1 MPADD
6 TDADGSSLWSSL
18 ADLVVYA
25 PIGLTLD
32 AQDLAPDLARRGRQH
47 TAAARRIGE
56 FAVKAGMRRLDELVT
71 ALDPSRSESTPGTA
85 DTNVAPATGVAE
97 AVVARSDTAV
107 AAAEDGQPLDT
118 ARTAATDQPLDEA
131 PPALDEE
138 PPSGEAVELAIPDYD
153 LLAASQVVKR
163 LDGLDPDQLD
173 AIRRHE
179 ESGRG
184 RRTILH
190 KITRLQ
196 AG

>member
-1 MPADD
+1 MSADGTD
-6 TDADGSSLWSSL
+6 TDGSSLWRSL

-56 FAVKAGMRRLDELVT
+56 FAVKAGMRRLDEFVE
-71 ALDPSRSESTPGTA
+71 AIDPVRGQSPTKAGDASP
-85 DTNVAPATGVAE
+85 AE
-97 AVVARSDTAV
+97 AP
-107 AAAEDGQPLDT
+107 AAAELVTP
-118 ARTAATDQPLDEA
+118 AAAVPEAAIAIVTDEPQAAPEA
-131 PPALDEE
+131 PVVAEE
-138 PPSGEAVELAIPDYD
+138 QPSAGSAELAIPDYD

-173 AIRRHE
+173 AIRRYE
-179 ESGRG
+179 EAGRG

-196 AG
+196 SG

>member
-1 MPADD
+1 MPTEDG
-6 TDADGSSLWSSL
+6 DAGSSSLLSSL
-18 ADLVVYA
+18 ADLIVYA

-56 FAVKAGMRRLDELVT
+56 FAVKAGMRRLDDLVA
-71 ALDPSRSESTPGTA
+71 ALDPSPSKTA
-85 DTNVAPATGVAE
+85 AAVAASPEPATGVAPLKAE
-97 AVVARSDTAV
+97 RALRSSRAEEIADATAPSL
-107 AAAEDGQPLDT
+107 ADKPP
-118 ARTAATDQPLDEA
+118 TDME
-131 PPALDEE
+131 PPA
-138 PPSGEAVELAIPDYD
+138 GESSELAIPDYD

-163 LDGLDPDQLD
+163 LDALDPDQLD

-179 ESGRG
+179 ETGRG

-196 AG
+196 AE

>member
-1 MPADD
+1 MTNDD
-6 TDADGSSLWSSL
+6 AEVGGSTLWRSL

-56 FAVKAGMRRLDELVT
+56 FAVKAGMRRLDDLVA
-71 ALDPSRSESTPGTA
+71 ALDPSPSQGSGTA
-85 DTNVAPATGVAE
+85 TGGDAASPEPVTALPDAAPGPVADSATDE
-97 AVVARSDTAV
+97 PV
-107 AAAEDGQPLDT
+107 AAPMGVTAPRDAASPADGT
-118 ARTAATDQPLDEA
+118 
-131 PPALDEE
+131 
-138 PPSGEAVELAIPDYD
+138 VELAIVDYD

-163 LDGLDPDQLD
+163 LDGLDADQLD

-179 ESGRG
+179 EAGRG

-190 KITRLQ
+190 KIARLQ
-196 AG
+196 S

>member
-1 MPADD
+1 MPPDD
-6 TDADGSSLWSSL
+6 RVDGKGSILSSL

-56 FAVKAGMRRLDELVT
+56 FAVKAGMRRLDDLVA
-71 ALDPSRSESTPGTA
+71 ALDPSPSR
-85 DTNVAPATGVAE
+85 APATGSFDAPPTATGEAIAE
-97 AVVARSDTAV
+97 AVPTPRSSRADRHAGANEPTAV
-107 AAAEDGQPLDT
+107 EDPHDGGRPQPG
-118 ARTAATDQPLDEA
+118 
-131 PPALDEE
+131 EE
-138 PPSGEAVELAIPDYD
+138 PPLGAPLELAIPDYD

-163 LDGLDPDQLD
+163 LDALDADQLD

-179 ESGRG
+179 EAGRG

-190 KITRLQ
+190 KIARLQ
-196 AG
+196 VG

>member
-1 MPADD
+1 MSTDD
-6 TDADGSSLWSSL
+6 TGARDSSLWSSL

-71 ALDPSRSESTPGTA
+71 ALDPARSEAGSDRRAPSPGTTRA
-85 DTNVAPATGVAE
+85 TLTSSAAAAPDASDE
-97 AVVARSDTAV
+97 ATAV
-107 AAAEDGQPLDT
+107 DTSDPPLD
-118 ARTAATDQPLDEA
+118 AGRHDDEA
-131 PPALDEE
+131 PPPTAEVA
-138 PPSGEAVELAIPDYD
+138 PSDDTVDLAIPDYD

-163 LDGLDPDQLD
+163 LDGLDADQLD

-179 ESGRG
+179 EAGRG

-196 AG
+196 S

>member
-1 MPADD
+1 MSSDGTEGA
-6 TDADGSSLWSSL
+6 GSSLWSSL

-56 FAVKAGMRRLDELVT
+56 FAVKAGMRRLDEIVT
-71 ALDPSRSESTPGTA
+71 ALDP
-85 DTNVAPATGVAE
+85 
-97 AVVARSDTAV
+97 ARSQSMPADPTTEPVSEPEALVTEPGVRTPDPAASDDPV
-107 AAAEDGQPLDT
+107 ALHD
-118 ARTAATDQPLDEA
+118 DEA
-131 PPALDEE
+131 PDREGQPTLAEAS
-138 PPSGEAVELAIPDYD
+138 PPEDAVELAIPDYD

-163 LDGLDPDQLD
+163 LDGLDPVQLD
-173 AIRRHE
+173 EIRRHE
-179 ESGRG
+179 EAGRG